1 MQREICRVKI
11 SYARSSEDHPG
22 AALIKPGRHR
32 YRPNEEVQR
41 HNEGGTA
48 VTDLSS
54 RDIFMQ
60 KNRRNSNENHVER
73 RKRKRIR
80 TEYECY

>member
-11 SYARSSEDHPG
+11 SYAGSSEDHPG

-54 RDIFMQ
+54 LDSFITVQGYFYAEKQ
-60 KNRRNSNENHVER
+60 EEFK
-73 RKRKRIR
+73 
-80 TEYECY
+80 

>member
-54 RDIFMQ
+54 LDSFITVQGFFYAVKQ
-60 KNRRNSNENHVER
+60 EEFK
-73 RKRKRIR
+73 
-80 TEYECY
+80 

>member
-11 SYARSSEDHPG
+11 SYAGSSEDHLG

-54 RDIFMQ
+54 LDSFITVQGYFYAEKQ
-60 KNRRNSNENHVER
+60 EEFK
-73 RKRKRIR
+73 
-80 TEYECY
+80 

>member
-48 VTDLSS
+48 VTDLSFLDS
-54 RDIFMQ
+54 FITVQGYFYAEKQ
-60 KNRRNSNENHVER
+60 EEFK
-73 RKRKRIR
+73 
-80 TEYECY
+80 